1 MKNKK
6 KLIPIVAIVLMGIVF
21 TAIVKKSSE
30 PLSVN
35 TILRYTPENAM
46 LAAGIV
52 LLLFALKS
60 LTVVSPLLI
69 SVGAVVIKYQLT
81 QKKK

>member
-6 KLIPIVAIVLMGIVF
+6 KLIPIAAIVLMGIVF
-21 TAIVKKSSE
+21 MVIVKNSSE

-46 LAAGIV
+46 LKYLGYE
-52 LLLFALKS
+52 K
-60 LTVVSPLLI
+60 LT
-69 SVGAVVIKYQLT
+69 
-81 QKKK
+81 